1 MYTKN
6 FSISIS
12 SYLFWQS
19 LLIYTVII
27 SVLLFFGWIDQDTNN
42 WNQTQY
48 IRKKVKRD
56 SEENKIKCIGYGKEQ
71 MAALMPSLPP
81 IIWNKNVKKAL
92 KKLSK
97 RKDII
102 SLKLNNYFFF
112 INY

>member
-56 SEENKIKCIGYGKEQ
+56 MLSEENKKKKKIKCIGYGKEQ

-92 KKLSK
+92 KKAFKKK
-97 RKDII
+97 R
-102 SLKLNNYFFF
+102 YHFFKT
-112 INY
+112 